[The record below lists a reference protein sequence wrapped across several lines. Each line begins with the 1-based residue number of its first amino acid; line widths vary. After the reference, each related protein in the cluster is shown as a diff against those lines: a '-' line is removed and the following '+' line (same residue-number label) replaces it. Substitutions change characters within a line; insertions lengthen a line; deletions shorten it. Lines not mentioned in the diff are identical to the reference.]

1 MTRFIVL
8 VSASL
13 MMALLGACS
22 EDSGPTANRGCVDDP
37 SICPEGT
44 RCQLDAVGQGYC
56 QSIEEPSPD
65 GTPRPQNDMNT
76 GGTPAAVPDMMLSN
90 GGANGGGA
98 AGGEGGSTG
107 MGGTAGQPESTPD
120 MGGITPGEC
129 PELNLLLKPAAGS
142 VARVMLVVDRSYS
155 MIQSEDRWTPLTNA
169 LQTVMENL
177 GGGVQFGLT
186 LFPNPWHAPS
196 EDARCA
202 AGVVNVDVDF
212 DTQAEILQT
221 MDTGRP
227 VSNRGTP
234 TASAVAAAG
243 RFFIENP
250 SPNDY
255 ILLAT
260 DGGPGCNLYENEP
273 TRYSNCVCLSN
284 TCTENLNCLDDD
296 RTVQVVQGLYQEGIE
311 TMVLGITIG
320 LPRET
325 EGCYGHYACGAG
337 QACSC
342 VDNGGCGPSNV
353 GTCEDILRP
362 TLSRLAVAGGRDNNG
377 SYFEVTNLDELA
389 ASVQAVAGSIRPCSF
404 DLEALGDFGNDLQL
418 TIDGMVIPN
427 DPDRQNGWYAEEG
440 VLTLY
445 GSACAA
451 IRDGRAHTISAQC
464 LQ

>member
-1 MTRFIVL
+1 M
-8 VSASL
+8 
-13 MMALLGACS
+13 
-22 EDSGPTANRGCVDDP
+22 
-37 SICPEGT
+37 GT
-44 RCQLDAVGQGYC
+44 
-56 QSIEEPSPD
+56 
-65 GTPRPQNDMNT
+65 
-76 GGTPAAVPDMMLSN
+76 LS
-90 GGANGGGA
+90 
-98 AGGEGGSTG
+98 
-107 MGGTAGQPESTPD
+107 
-120 MGGITPGEC
+120 PGEC

-155 MIQSEDRWTPLTNA
+155 MVQDEDRWTPLTNA
-169 LQTVMENL
+169 LRTVMENL

-186 LFPNPWHAPS
+186 LFPNPWHPPE

-221 MDTGRP
+221 MDTGSP

-234 TASAVAAAG
+234 TASALAAAG

-260 DGGPGCNLYENEP
+260 DGGPGCNLFENQP
-273 TRYSNCVCLSN
+273 NRYSNCVCLST

-296 RTVQVVQGLYQEGIE
+296 RTVQVVQGLYNEGIE

-320 LPRET
+320 LPREI

-342 VDNGGCGPSNV
+342 VDTGCGPSNV
-353 GTCEDILRP
+353 GTCGDILRP

-389 ASVQAVAGSIRPCSF
+389 ASVQAVAGSVRPCSF
-404 DLEALGDFGNDLQL
+404 DLEDLGNFGNDLQL
-418 TIDGMVIPN
+418 TIDGMVVPN
-427 DPDRQNGWYAEEG
+427 DPNRQNGWYAENG

-445 GSACAA
+445 GGACAA